1 MLKHNVYFEGKVQS
15 IGFERHGRRQTA
27 GVIDLGEFHFGTDAA
42 ERMTVVSGELTI
54 RLDGASEW
62 KSYPAGTSF
71 EVAAKSGFDVR
82 AAAPTAYFCEFL

>member
-15 IGFERHGRRQTA
+15 IGFERNGRRQTA
-27 GVIDLGEFHFGTDAA
+27 GVIDSGEFHFGTDAA
-42 ERMTVVSGELTI
+42 ERMTVVSGELLI
-54 RLDGASEW
+54 KLDGASEW

-82 AAAPTAYFCEFL
+82 SAAATAYLCEFL